1 MPETKKKR
9 VRQKP
14 EERLADI
21 INVSRKHF
29 TKNGFEQTSMA
40 DVAKEIG
47 IVEGTIYRYFKT
59 KREVLVKAIETWY
72 QEALTD
78 YDENLSGIV
87 GIKNRLRFM
96 IWHHLTTLK
105 KDPELANLMV
115 HHIRSADD
123 YEQTVCFQ
131 LNRKYANHVAEVIQE
146 GIDDGSFRKDINIT
160 LVRDMIYGGAEYH
173 SWRYVT
179 GRTKNFDV
187 AKITDEITDFIYR
200 SIAKVEDKRTDD
212 DVMLKLNE
220 ITHQLAG
227 LSKLPN

>member
-1 MPETKKKR
+1 MVNIKKKR

-21 INVSRKHF
+21 IKIARIHF
-29 TKNGFEQTSMA
+29 TNDGYEKTSMA
-40 DVAKEIG
+40 EIAKEIG

-59 KREVLVKAIETWY
+59 KRDVLIKVVETWY
-72 QEALTD
+72 EESLAD
-78 YDENLSGIV
+78 YDENLNGIM

-105 KDPELANLMV
+105 KDPQLANLMV
-115 HHIRSADD
+115 KHIRSSTD
-123 YEQTVCFQ
+123 YEQTACFQ

-146 GIDDGSFRKDINIT
+146 GIEDGIFREDLNIT

-179 GRTKNFDV
+179 GRTQNFDV
-187 AKITDEITDFIYR
+187 TKVTSEITDFIYR
-200 SIAKVEDKRTDD
+200 SIATTNDLPDNNSV
-212 DVMLKLNE
+212 LKKLDG
-220 ITHQLAG
+220 ISRQLAE
-227 LSKLPN
+227 LENFK